1 MKILCIFLDS
11 IRPNRLGTFNNKIR
25 PNTFDSFINSFGGDI
40 YTNAY
45 TPGPD
50 SPRSTSAFLTGIH
63 PNKNGCNTRLK
74 WPQFYL
80 KETENIFDFFQSMN
94 YKIDC
99 FSPLN
104 EIKNGFYPKNF
115 NPINYKNNHDDYLKF
130 LKDLKLENDHFIFLS
145 FPDLHRTMDDYG
157 ANKIGEQ
164 QGYIILSEILKT
176 IFEIHDKDSFDD
188 IIIFSDHGYK
198 LSREYKFQKQEF
210 LLNFDRTNIFFLHRK
225 KGESNIIFNNL
236 LLSTEDIFSVFKKIV
251 NEEKFSFNRQ
261 YVLIE
266 DHIDFSVTIDQK
278 IEQWALAF
286 KDYIYVR
293 SKTNGAK
300 FFKTSKKV
308 DYAIDDSL
316 DDIIKLNSKTFKKF
330 NDKEK
335 SIIRYDRNIKNN
347 DLYYSNLKERKVRS
361 RIIKRIY
368 DILSELV
375 EIIQIKT

>member
-1 MKILCIFLDS
+1 LGFIFYGYLINFLILTDMKILCIFLDS

-251 NEEKFSFNRQ
+251 NDENFSFNRQ

-286 KDYIYVR
+286 
-293 SKTNGAK
+293 
-300 FFKTSKKV
+300 
-308 DYAIDDSL
+308 
-316 DDIIKLNSKTFKKF
+316 
-330 NDKEK
+330 
-335 SIIRYDRNIKNN
+335 
-347 DLYYSNLKERKVRS
+347 
-361 RIIKRIY
+361 
-368 DILSELV
+368 
-375 EIIQIKT
+375 